1 MSKPEVHQSMM
12 RAFEQCPFKGK
23 QYLDGVK
30 GHVVPLFQ
38 FGSRAHEYL
47 YAYADNCQTKGVTRD
62 DEWADNMAAVCDD
75 SRMAKLI
82 RQLPLTVVLRP
93 EFVVQ
98 GLEHSC
104 SIELEHCVVAG
115 RLDRLELDEAQR
127 LWRVMDWK
135 TGFKPLRSEDP
146 PFQMRLYAAAVNRLY
161 GQEGDRFEC
170 WYVYPE
176 ANPNLPPSM
185 WTLEQE
191 ELEAVLDEVDAWAVN
206 VGEMTRFEAVPSQA
220 ACQACPYLMGECPE
234 WDFENADPGYFYPIV
249 DSAEDAEW
257 AWQVRQWADQAVKAW
272 AAEHGPVAGCG
283 YEAPRYVEEGLTH
296 WQVAG
301 NQRTKAGKQVALDLM
316 NKIFRLAATGQNVVL
331 TTALQVKTY
340 WLNKVMADEESEIAV
355 QIREYVEPIQPDAE
369 FREHLGGDE

>member
-1 MSKPEVHQSMM
+1 
-12 RAFEQCPFKGK
+12 
-23 QYLDGVK
+23 
-30 GHVVPLFQ
+30 
-38 FGSRAHEYL
+38 
-47 YAYADNCQTKGVTRD
+47 
-62 DEWADNMAAVCDD
+62 
-75 SRMAKLI
+75 
-82 RQLPLTVVLRP
+82 
-93 EFVVQ
+93 
-98 GLEHSC
+98 
-104 SIELEHCVVAG
+104 VVAG
-115 RLDRLELDEAQR
+115 RLDRLELDEEQR

-191 ELEAVLDEVDAWAVN
+191 ELEPVLDEVDQWAVN
-206 VGEMTRFEAVPSQA
+206 VGEMTRFEPTPSQA
-220 ACQACPYLMGECPE
+220 ACQACPYLLGGCPE
-234 WDFENADPGYFYPIV
+234 WADNLTIGTMVV
-249 DSAEDAEW
+249 DQNDRISWEPEDMPVIMSPQVAEW

-283 YEAPRYVEEGLTH
+283 YEVPKYVEEGLTH

-316 NKIFRLAATGQNVVL
+316 NKIFRLAASGAGVVL
-331 TTALQVKTY
+331 STALKVQPY
-340 WLNKVMADEESEIAV
+340 WLNKVMADEESEIAKE
-355 QIREYVEPIQPDAE
+355 IREFVEPIQPDAE
-369 FREHLGGDE
+369 FREHLGGEE